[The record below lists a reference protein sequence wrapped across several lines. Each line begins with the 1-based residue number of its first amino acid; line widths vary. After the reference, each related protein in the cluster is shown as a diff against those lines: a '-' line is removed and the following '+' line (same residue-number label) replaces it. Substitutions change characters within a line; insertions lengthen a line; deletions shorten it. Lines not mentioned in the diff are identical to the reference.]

1 MPQDSGTSVPFIAS
15 RELVGLDAARGEFAI
30 RLAFGM
36 PYQYGKDEWV
46 CAVALEGLY
55 PKVSDIHGHDS
66 FQALML
72 AQNFAQTLL
81 QDFVEKGGRLLDAPG
96 GNTVDVGRLFGSGV
110 LS

>member
-1 MPQDSGTSVPFIAS
+1 MPQHSDARVPFIAS
-15 RELVGLDAARGEFAI
+15 RELIGSDAARGDFAI
-30 RLAFGM
+30 RVAIGK
-36 PYQYGKDEWV
+36 PYQCGKDEWA

-55 PKVSDIHGHDS
+55 PNVRDIHGHDS

-72 AQNFAQTLL
+72 AQGFAQSML

-96 GNTVDVGRLFGSGV
+96 GNTVDVGRLFQSGV